1 MICSMKNSEKI
12 VASCCLKIRGGR
24 EIDSYGK
31 RAGKGALI
39 RWEQSM
45 TLGVSQDQVLFVWK
59 ETEQDQAT

>member
-1 MICSMKNSEKI
+1 MLFEGT
-12 VASCCLKIRGGR
+12 GGR

-31 RAGKGALI
+31 RAGKGALV

-59 ETEQDQAT
+59 ETDNVQVTEVTDLE